1 MLVHIGESGAQSA
14 KAQARVSDPRERT
27 MVDCHE
33 DTLRE
38 LVQQLRESRE
48 KTGCHREAG
57 YHCHWDTLIPRTFMM
72 AVCQGGHQNQQNC

>member
-33 DTLRE
+33 DTLRG
-38 LVQQLRESRE
+38 QIRQLRESRE
-48 KTGCHREAG
+48 NTGPPSEKR
-57 YHCHWDTLIPRTFMM
+57 
-72 AVCQGGHQNQQNC
+72 

>member
-1 MLVHIGESGAQSA
+1 MLVHIGEGGTQSA

-33 DTLRE
+33 DTMRG

-48 KTGCHREAG
+48 MTGCHIEAG
-57 YHCHWDTLIPRTFMM
+57 YHCHWDTLIPCTFTV
-72 AVCQGGHQNQQNC
+72 AVCSGGHQNQQNR